1 MKIRNMIVILFL
13 IMGIGSGCSGAVV
26 NAKVP
31 KKIDYFSKT
40 FKASPNECYYAL
52 RWALK
57 INGYP
62 VAKED
67 LPAGIIKTVWRPVTS
82 DSHYLPVFDSKDYG
96 ATGAYHQLEVRVVPR
111 DSKTKVEVG
120 SRLKTIAPHMK
131 SSGVEERK
139 ILAQVGNYLRD
150 HEPMISNE
158 GISE

>member
-1 MKIRNMIVILFL
+1 MKIRYMIAILLLVGVGF
-13 IMGIGSGCSGAVV
+13 GCSGAIV
-26 NAKVP
+26 NAKVS
-31 KKIDYFSKT
+31 KKVDYYSKT

-82 DSHYLPVFDSKDYG
+82 DSHFLPVFDSKDYG
-96 ATGAYHQLEVRVVPR
+96 ATGAYHQLEVKVVPR
-111 DSKTKVEVG
+111 GSKTKVEVG
-120 SRLKTIAPHMK
+120 SRLKTIAPNMK
-131 SSGVEERK
+131 SSGVEERRV
-139 ILAQVGNYLRD
+139 LAQVGDYLRS